1 MTLNLFK
8 KKISERTA
16 VASTIPA
23 YFSSIEKHWPALKKK
38 LLEQSV
44 ATGKDQLVFQVPS
57 MAPIDLVLALI
68 ALDLQA
74 LPNIFPSD
82 QAKRIHNLVLTFMAT
97 QTKEGTYAR
106 EEIELYEEEWK
117 KALNDPQHI
126 NLPYDAI
133 SNRLLHRW
141 LYGKE
146 TIDLLGQ
153 HFSNPILVMAV
164 SEMLLKLSGA
174 WEMLKQ
180 HCKVVSDRE

>member
-1 MTLNLFK
+1 MT

-16 VASTIPA
+16 VASTVPA
-23 YFSSIEKHWPALKKK
+23 YFSLIEKHWPALKKK
-38 LLEQSV
+38 LLEQLG
-44 ATGKDQLVFQVPS
+44 AAGEGRLVFHVPS

-82 QAKRIHNLVLTFMAT
+82 QAKRIHDHVLTFMET

-106 EEIELYEEEWK
+106 EEVELYEEEWK
-117 KALNDPQHI
+117 KSLADSTFLRPW
-126 NLPYDAI
+126 DAI
-133 SNRLLHRW
+133 AVRLLQRW

-146 TIDLLGQ
+146 VIEVLDQKFVSPLL
-153 HFSNPILVMAV
+153 IMAV

-174 WEMLKQ
+174 WEMLTQ
-180 HCKVVSDRE
+180 HCTVVLDRA